1 MCKLRHWKAQGS
13 KERTRSANLES
24 PAWSTRSSKCLSR
37 VIPWKWIKQDFLGW
51 DWLVGMIGL
60 NQEAKELLFRA
71 SFPLYSKFFLERT
84 ESTSPLE
91 LEDVSRTSGL
101 GRAWETS
108 YATLPAL
115 TEGETQPPKHWSHQ
129 DSTQSLHLSGGLFAI
144 IHSFGLLT
152 KEDIPVF
159 GGCGGRR
166 LEWFFPNSVIF
177 TSKPRRMKNTKQ
189 TQPLGQKEKASTSR
203 WMLSP
208 KSYWQLPTRPA
219 AMQVGPAAWQAA

>member
-91 LEDVSRTSGL
+91 LEDVSRMSGL

-129 DSTQSLHLSGGLFAI
+129 DSTQSLGI
-144 IHSFGLLT
+144 WV
-152 KEDIPVF
+152 EDSLCHNPQFRSIDERGHTCIWGVW
-159 GGCGGRR
+159 GEEIRMI
-166 LEWFFPNSVIF
+166 FP
-177 TSKPRRMKNTKQ
+177 
-189 TQPLGQKEKASTSR
+189 
-203 WMLSP
+203 
-208 KSYWQLPTRPA
+208 
-219 AMQVGPAAWQAA
+219 